1 MTKRCVRIAYGSET
15 IEKGVKMGR
24 VGLLPSVSCTR
35 IKAHTCR
42 QNSTYVGPFLL
53 TQNLKNIL
61 VYARIELRM
70 YEYKLRT

>member
-61 VYARIELRM
+61 VYARTELRTH
-70 YEYKLRT
+70 ECKLRT

>member
-24 VGLLPSVSCTR
+24 VGFLPSVSCTR
-35 IKAHTCR
+35 IKAHACR
-42 QNSTYVGPFLL
+42 QNSAYVGPFPL

-61 VYARIELRM
+61 AYARTELRM
-70 YEYKLRT
+70 HKYELRT